1 LLPNAVLKY
10 RVGTLDTSRIDGK
23 VAVVTGAGR
32 GLGRAAARA
41 LAEAGAQVVL
51 LGRSADQLAEV
62 AHEVESLGRRALAL
76 PTDVTDE
83 AAVERA
89 AKTTL
94 AEMGR
99 VDILINNAG
108 IARVSPLLSSS
119 LADFRQQFDV
129 NVVGLF
135 LCARAF
141 GAPMVA
147 QRNGRVV
154 NVASVAGL
162 GGENNL
168 TGYCA
173 TKGAVIAFTRALAVE
188 WARHQVTVNALAPG
202 YFATDLNAAALSH
215 PEIAPKLL
223 REIPLRRFGEAPEL
237 GPLIVYLASDASAYM
252 TGSVLVIDGGQT
264 AH

>member
-1 LLPNAVLKY
+1 V
-10 RVGTLDTSRIDGK
+10 
-23 VAVVTGAGR
+23 
-32 GLGRAAARA
+32 RA
-41 LAEAGAQVVL
+41 LAEAGADLVL
-51 LGRSADQLAEV
+51 LGRSAEQLGEV
-62 AHEVESLGRRALAL
+62 AHEVEGLGRRALAL

-83 AAVERA
+83 SAVERA
-89 AKTTL
+89 AKTAL
-94 AEMGR
+94 SALGR
-99 VDILINNAG
+99 IDILINNAG
-108 IARVSPLLSSS
+108 IARVSPLLSTS
-119 LADFRQQFDV
+119 LADFRQLFDV
-129 NVVGLF
+129 NVVGMF

-147 QRNGRVV
+147 QRSGRII

-173 TKGAVIAFTRALAVE
+173 TKGAVIAFTRALSVE

-202 YFATDLNAAALSH
+202 YFATDMNAAALSH

>member
-1 LLPNAVLKY
+1 
-10 RVGTLDTSRIDGK
+10 
-23 VAVVTGAGR
+23 
-32 GLGRAAARA
+32 
-41 LAEAGAQVVL
+41 VVL
-51 LGRSADQLAEV
+51 LGRSADPLNEV
-62 AHEVESLGRRALAL
+62 AHEVEGLGRRTLAL
-76 PTDVTDE
+76 QVDVTDE

-89 AKTTL
+89 AKTAL
-94 AEMGR
+94 AALGR
-99 VDILINNAG
+99 VDILLNNAG
-108 IARVSPLLSSS
+108 IAHVSPLLSTS
-119 LADFRQQFDV
+119 LADFRQLFDV
-129 NVVGLF
+129 NVVGMF

-147 QRNGRVV
+147 QRSGRII

-162 GGENNL
+162 GGESNL

-173 TKGAVIAFTRALAVE
+173 TKGAVIAFTRALSVE

-202 YFATDLNAAALSH
+202 YFATDMNAAALSH

-223 REIPLRRFGEAPEL
+223 REIPLRRFGQAREL
-237 GPLIVYLASDASAYM
+237 GPLIVYLASEASAYM